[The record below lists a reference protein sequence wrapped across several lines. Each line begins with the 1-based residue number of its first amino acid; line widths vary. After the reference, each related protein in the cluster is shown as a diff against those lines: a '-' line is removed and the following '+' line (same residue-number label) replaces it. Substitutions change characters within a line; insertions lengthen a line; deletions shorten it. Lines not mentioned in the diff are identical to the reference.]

1 MAEKTTRGQKL
12 NDEQKAET
20 RAAVAAYKSDHPQA
34 TLKEVREHLDLPYKD
49 LITEGVLR
57 GLAERRPAGS
67 AGTGRAKAGS
77 GATTRAAGRPGRAGA
92 RANAKPGRTRSLERV
107 ITDLNG
113 LRRRR
118 DDLDAEIAQLESEVR
133 DRMHQQL
140 GPENAGRIFGG
151 LLNRLGDTA
160 QAVGSKVGDTAQAV
174 ASRAGDT
181 VESVTQRVTG
191 NGEAGK

>member
-12 NDEQKAET
+12 NDEQKTET
-20 RAAVAAYKSDHPQA
+20 RAAVAAYKSGHPQA

-67 AGTGRAKAGS
+67 AGRGRTGRAATA
-77 GATTRAAGRPGRAGA
+77 ATTGRAGRAGA
-92 RANAKPGRTRSLERV
+92 KAGGKSGRTRTLERV
-107 ITDLNG
+107 IGDLNG
-113 LRRRR
+113 LRKRR
-118 DDLDAEIAQLESEVR
+118 DDLDAEIEQLESEVR
-133 DRMHQQL
+133 ERMHQQL
-140 GPENAGRIFGG
+140 GPDHAGRIFGG

-174 ASRAGDT
+174 GSKVGDT
-181 VESVTQRVTG
+181 VEGVTQRVSG

>member
-1 MAEKTTRGQKL
+1 MAEKTNRRQKL

-34 TLKEVREHLDLPYKD
+34 TLKEVRDHLDLPYKD

-67 AGTGRAKAGS
+67 AGTGRGKGGA
-77 GATTRAAGRPGRAGA
+77 ATTRTAGRPGRATA
-92 RANAKPGRTRSLERV
+92 RANAKPGRNRSLERV
-107 ITDLNG
+107 ISDLNR

-118 DDLDAEIAQLESEVR
+118 DDLDAEIEQLEGEVR
-133 DRMHQQL
+133 ERMHQQL
-140 GPENAGRIFGG
+140 GADHAGRIFGG
-151 LLNRLGDTA
+151 ALNRLGDTA
-160 QAVGSKVGDTAQAV
+160 QAVGSRVGDTVQAV
-174 ASRAGDT
+174 ASRAGDA
-181 VESVTQRVTG
+181 VEGVTQRVTG

>member
-12 NDEQKAET
+12 NDEQKTET

-34 TLKEVREHLDLPYKD
+34 TLKEVQAHLDLPYKD

-67 AGTGRAKAGS
+67 AGTGRGKTG
-77 GATTRAAGRPGRAGA
+77 RAAGAATTGRAGRAGA
-92 RANAKPGRTRSLERV
+92 KAGGKSGRTRSLERV

-113 LRRRR
+113 LRKRR
-118 DDLDAEIAQLESEVR
+118 DDLDAEIEQLESEVR

-140 GPENAGRIFGG
+140 GSENAGRIFGG

-181 VESVTQRVTG
+181 VEGVTQRVSG

>member
-20 RAAVAAYKSDHPQA
+20 RRAVAAYKSDHPQA

-57 GLAERRPAGS
+57 GLAARRPAGS
-67 AGTGRAKAGS
+67 TGTGRAKTGS
-77 GATTRAAGRPGRAGA
+77 GATARAAGRPGRAGA
-92 RANAKPGRTRSLERV
+92 KAGGKAGRMRSLERV

>member
-34 TLKEVREHLDLPYKD
+34 TLKEVQAHLDLPYKD

-67 AGTGRAKAGS
+67 AGTGRGKAGG
-77 GATTRAAGRPGRAGA
+77 GATARAAGRPGRAGA
-92 RANAKPGRTRSLERV
+92 KANAKPGRNRSLERV
-107 ITDLNG
+107 ITDLNN

-118 DDLDAEIAQLESEVR
+118 DDLDAEIEQLESEVR
-133 DRMHQQL
+133 ERMHQQL
-140 GPENAGRIFGG
+140 GADHAGRIFGG
-151 LLNRLGDTA
+151 MLNRLGDTA

-174 ASRAGDT
+174 VSRAGDA
-181 VESVTQRVTG
+181 VEGVTQRVTG

>member
-34 TLKEVREHLDLPYKD
+34 TLKEVQAHLDLPYKD

-57 GLAERRPAGS
+57 GLAERRPPGS
-67 AGTGRAKAGS
+67 AGTGRGKGAG

-107 ITDLNG
+107 IGDLNN

-118 DDLDAEIAQLESEVR
+118 DDLDAEIEQLESEVR

-140 GPENAGRIFGG
+140 GPETAGRIFGG
-151 LLNRLGDTA
+151 MLNRVGDTA
-160 QAVGSKVGDTAQAV
+160 QTLGSRVSDTAQAV
-174 ASRAGDT
+174 ASRAGDA
-181 VESVTQRVTG
+181 VEGVTQRVTG

>member
-1 MAEKTTRGQKL
+1 MAEKTSRGQKL

-34 TLKEVREHLDLPYKD
+34 TLKEVQAHLDLPYKD

-67 AGTGRAKAGS
+67 GGAGRGKAAG
-77 GATTRAAGRPGRAGA
+77 GATARAAGRPGRAGTKAGA
-92 RANAKPGRTRSLERV
+92 RAGRTRSLERV

-181 VESVTQRVTG
+181 VDSVNQRVTG

>member
-1 MAEKTTRGQKL
+1 MADKTNRRQKL
-12 NDEQKAET
+12 NDDQKAET
-20 RAAVAAYKSDHPQA
+20 RRAVAAYKSDHPQA
-34 TLKEVREHLDLPYKD
+34 TLKEVQANLDLPYKD

-67 AGTGRAKAGS
+67 ASTGRGKAAG
-77 GATTRAAGRPGRAGA
+77 GAGTRAAGRPGRAGA
-92 RANAKPGRTRSLERV
+92 RATAKGGRTRSLER
-107 ITDLNG
+107 IIGDLNT

-118 DDLDAEIAQLESEVR
+118 DDLDAEIEQLESEVR

-140 GPENAGRIFGG
+140 GPDHAGRIFGG
-151 LLNRLGDTA
+151 MLNRLGDTA

-174 ASRAGDT
+174 ASRASDA
-181 VESVTQRVTG
+181 VEGVTQRVTG

>member
-20 RAAVAAYKSDHPQA
+20 RAAVAAYKSAHPQA
-34 TLKEVREHLDLPYKD
+34 TLKEVQAHLDLPYKH

-67 AGTGRAKAGS
+67 AGTGRGKTGS
-77 GATTRAAGRPGRAGA
+77 GATARAAGRPGRAGA
-92 RANAKPGRTRSLERV
+92 RVNAKSGRNRPLERI
-107 ITDLNG
+107 ITDLNN

-118 DDLDAEIAQLESEVR
+118 DDLDGEIEQLESEVR

-140 GPENAGRIFGG
+140 GPEHAGRIFGG

-160 QAVGSKVGDTAQAV
+160 QAVGGKVGDTAQAV
-174 ASRAGDT
+174 ASRAGDA
-181 VESVTQRVTG
+181 VEGVAQRVSG